1 MQNREHARGVCNRER
16 LAMTSREELIKLEIA
31 MHEASALAET
41 YQALYEEARK
51 KYHAASAAA
60 YWGRDFDL
68 EAE

>member
-1 MQNREHARGVCNRER
+1 MV
-16 LAMTSREELIKLEIA
+16 SKEELIKLGIA

-60 YWGRDFDL
+60 YWGRDFD
-68 EAE
+68 EDAS